1 LQQPS
6 IEETSLPI
14 LETPFTSQARRLQPR
29 SPIPEFQRSIGESE
43 APSPVTPNSPNT
55 PDSPSPFRPAE
66 ELTMADKGKE
76 KPLSI
81 EATPEQSVH
90 PSRPTTPVREA
101 PPHMAPTDIL
111 MHVHTKKLSEDEL
124 KKRKKF
130 LTAEQI
136 DKVPIPLMIDANG
149 KKIINF
155 AAFPPGWTI
164 VRGEI
169 RMWTPMIPFQTS
181 WGIIYDNRLEHDPD
195 EETEVHQ
202 LYTFFDPII
211 KNEEEWDAYGNVPRT
226 EPPFQRIEG
235 TWIDI
240 PDINKLVTKLK
251 LVEGKRFKNP
261 HNMLLREH
269 NESLEKANRFRVLI
283 EQSCMYYGDSYS
295 FNWRKAILDDEQEH
309 FWKNELRLLQQ
320 ICDPTVVKLTML
332 GSCIMEFR
340 VQLDASAGKALETR
354 LETIQNYGETLG
366 IEPKG
371 PESPDPDEMF
381 SRKGFFFHQFL
392 FYTIQAR
399 IHREEILKITARILK
414 KAYQDDPDPSN
425 PWSRMKRPGPHAFK
439 PYLPDEP
446 KEFERMKSWQE
457 MKDQLRR
464 KAIPK

>member
-1 LQQPS
+1 
-6 IEETSLPI
+6 
-14 LETPFTSQARRLQPR
+14 
-29 SPIPEFQRSIGESE
+29 
-43 APSPVTPNSPNT
+43 
-55 PDSPSPFRPAE
+55 
-66 ELTMADKGKE
+66 
-76 KPLSI
+76 
-81 EATPEQSVH
+81 
-90 PSRPTTPVREA
+90 
-101 PPHMAPTDIL
+101 
-111 MHVHTKKLSEDEL
+111 
-124 KKRKKF
+124 
-130 LTAEQI
+130 
-136 DKVPIPLMIDANG
+136 
-149 KKIINF
+149 
-155 AAFPPGWTI
+155 
-164 VRGEI
+164 
-169 RMWTPMIPFQTS
+169 MIPFQTS
-181 WGIIYDNRLEHDPD
+181 WGIVYDNRLEHDPD

-202 LYTFFDPII
+202 LGHVGTYAFFDPVI
-211 KNEEEWDAYGNVPRT
+211 KNEEEWDAYGNIPRT

-240 PDINKLVTKLK
+240 PDINKLVAKLK

-446 KEFERMKSWQE
+446 EEFERMKSWQE